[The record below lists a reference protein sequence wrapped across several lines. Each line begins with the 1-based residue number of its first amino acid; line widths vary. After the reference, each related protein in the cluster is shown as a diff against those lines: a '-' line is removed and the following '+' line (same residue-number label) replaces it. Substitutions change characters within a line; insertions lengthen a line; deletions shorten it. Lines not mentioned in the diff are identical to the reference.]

1 MAPRTGG
8 DTGTGVLSDRT
19 RCAPF
24 AVLSSGARSP
34 GSGASVDSQDWASRM
49 WELAAQSSAYAP
61 SLVEEYGEEAARVFA
76 VGCDI
81 IGDQIKDDLDQL
93 RSMPR
98 GTHIGEAPASWL
110 DGQLPPQWLMRYD
123 YDFLFRLRATVEAV
137 RLRAVHPSS
146 GPFRVAPRSDF
157 RSTRSRA
164 AATTTPRTRGCRSL
178 PPSTPCSTRLFPGQ
192 ASNRRASRTHECG
205 PHYLTFEPLRA
216 GRPQDLPTHLPIGDV
231 AV

>member
-137 RLRAVHPSS
+137 RLRAVYPSS

-164 AATTTPRTRGCRSL
+164 AATTTRTRGCQSL
-178 PPSTPCSTRLFPGQ
+178 PPSTPCSPRPLPGPSQ
-192 ASNRRASRTHECG
+192 PPESKQDPRVRPPLSDLRT
-205 PHYLTFEPLRA
+205 TA
-216 GRPQDLPTHLPIGDV
+216 GRAATGPPNAPSDR
-231 AV
+231 